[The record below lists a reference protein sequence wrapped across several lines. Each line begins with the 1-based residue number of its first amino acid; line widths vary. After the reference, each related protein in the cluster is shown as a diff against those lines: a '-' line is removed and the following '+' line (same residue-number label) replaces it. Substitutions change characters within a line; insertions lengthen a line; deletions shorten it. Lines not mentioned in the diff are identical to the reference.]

1 MQTKDL
7 QLKRLLHNILLV
19 LLLSVVGMTK
29 LQAQN
34 ITFADANVKAI
45 CVANWDT
52 DSDGELSYEEAAA
65 VTSLIYVFRF
75 NSSITSFTELQ
86 YFIGLTSIGYME
98 FTSCSNLTTVDIPNS
113 VTSIGDNAFSSC
125 ASLVSIDI
133 PNSVTSIGDYAFTN
147 CTSLT
152 SIEIPNSVTSIGY
165 YVFGY
170 CSSLATIDI
179 PNSVTSIGDY
189 AFTNCTSLTSIEI
202 SNSVTSIGSSVF
214 SYCSSLT
221 SVDIPNSVT
230 LIGNWAF
237 ASCSGLTM
245 VDIPNSV
252 TLIGNYAFTD
262 CTSLASLAIP
272 NSVTSIGNGAFTNC
286 TGLTTVDISN
296 SVTSI
301 GDGAF
306 TNCTSLTSIEIPNSV
321 TSIGWST
328 FEYCTSLITI
338 GIPNSVI
345 SIGNYAFCDCRRLTM
360 VEIPNSM
367 TSIGW
372 SAFMNRFHLTT
383 IEIPNSVTSIDNYA
397 FFGCSGLTSMI
408 VLADNPP
415 ILGDNVF
422 YNVNKSIPVYV
433 PYGTMTA
440 YQAASGWSEFTNY
453 QEIAYKFIPAYN
465 ESNNHWQFIASPLV
479 DSITPITVDNMI
491 TETAYDLY
499 QFTPSDTLG
508 EWQNYKANN
517 FTLANGQG
525 YLYAN
530 TENVNLVFKGTFNED
545 ETKEV
550 SLDYDAG
557 KPFAGWN
564 LVGNPFPCNAYINRE
579 YYVMNEEG
587 TGINPVAMPAST
599 SIPPCTAVF
608 VKAVAEGETVVFTRA
623 VP

>member
-147 CTSLT
+147 CTRLT
-152 SIEIPNSVTSIGY
+152 SIEIPKSVTSIGY

-189 AFTNCTSLTSIEI
+189 TFTNCTNLSSI
-202 SNSVTSIGSSVF
+202 
-214 SYCSSLT
+214 
-221 SVDIPNSVT
+221 D
-230 LIGNWAF
+230 
-237 ASCSGLTM
+237 
-245 VDIPNSV
+245 
-252 TLIGNYAFTD
+252 
-262 CTSLASLAIP
+262 IP
-272 NSVTSIGNGAFTNC
+272 NSVTSIGRYAFGYC
-286 TGLTTVDISN
+286 SSLTMVDIPN

-372 SAFMNRFHLTT
+372 SAFMNCFHLTT